1 MKVSAKVDY
10 AVQAIVEIAHASNR
24 GELISAEEIAGRH
37 QIPEKFLEGI
47 LTTLRKSGLINSFRG
62 PAGGY
67 QLAKSPEQITIA
79 DVIRT
84 IDGPLAAVRGYAPEE
99 IEYRG
104 SAKHLDQIWIA
115 TRSALREVLEH
126 ITIAD
131 ALDGEFEKEIGAMLG
146 KKDARRRRKI

>member
-10 AVQAIVEIAHASNR
+10 ALQAVIEIAHSSNR
-24 GELISAEEIAGRH
+24 DQLISAEDIAGKH

-47 LTTLRKSGLINSFRG
+47 LTTLRKAGLINSFRG
-62 PAGGY
+62 PSGGY
-67 QLAKSPEQITIA
+67 QLAKPAEQITIA

-104 SAKHLDQIWIA
+104 SVKHLDQIWIA

-126 ITIAD
+126 ITISD
-131 ALDGEFEKEIGAMLG
+131 ALSGEFDKEIGLMLV
-146 KKDARRRRKI
+146 KKDARKRRKI